1 MRLIYSFLWWLALP
15 IVRLR
20 LWWRTDKEPG
30 YALHVGERFARD
42 LPQLTGK
49 VIWVHAVSVGET
61 RAAAPIIKGL
71 LKQFRDHRILLTHMT
86 PTGRAAAEIVYAP
99 FGERV
104 QSHYLPYDLMT
115 YASRFFEA
123 CKPSFGVIMETEIW
137 PNVLRAAKQ
146 KNIPVFL
153 ANARLS
159 VRSAKGYAR
168 MGSLTREALADF
180 KGIAAQSHE
189 HAVRFRALGAKDV
202 QVFGNMKFDVNEP
215 AEAAQ
220 KADLLRSR
228 ISTRLAEPRLILCC
242 ASTREGEE
250 TLILRALV
258 QRIKNNQWSDRLLLL
273 IVPRHPTRF
282 DEVAQL
288 SCNYKLVTARR
299 TDEAPI
305 SSNVQVLIGD
315 SMGEMAAYY
324 RVSQLAFV
332 GGSLLPF
339 GSQNFIEACAA
350 GCPVLLGQH
359 TYNFAEAA
367 QLALKANAALT
378 IKDADE
384 MLLRAYQLLIGEKRA
399 PGERSDNPTPK
410 TREAMTAA
418 GLEFAAEHRG
428 ASSSTI
434 AWLVAHLA
442 DHVTPN
448 SGNPQSEL
456 PTAVL
461 NSEFER

>member
-1 MRLIYSFLWWLALP
+1 
-15 IVRLR
+15 
-20 LWWRTDKEPG
+20 
-30 YALHVGERFARD
+30 
-42 LPQLTGK
+42 
-49 VIWVHAVSVGET
+49 
-61 RAAAPIIKGL
+61 
-71 LKQFRDHRILLTHMT
+71 
-86 PTGRAAAEIVYAP
+86 
-99 FGERV
+99 V
-104 QSHYLPYDLMT
+104 QSHYLPYDLMG
-115 YASRFFEA
+115 YASRFFDA

-137 PNVLRAAKQ
+137 PNVLRAAKL

-153 ANARLS
+153 VNARLS
-159 VRSAKGYAR
+159 ERSARGYAR
-168 MGSLTREALADF
+168 LGGLTREALTDL

-215 AEAAQ
+215 VDAEQ
-220 KADLLRSR
+220 KAELLRSR
-228 ISTRLAEPRLILCC
+228 ISMRLGEPRLILCC

-258 QRIKNNQWSDRLLLL
+258 QRIKNNQWTDRLLLL

-288 SCNYKLVTARR
+288 SRNYKLVTARR

-324 RVSQLAFV
+324 RISQLAFV

-367 QLALKANAALT
+367 QLALQVNAAMKIT
-378 IKDADE
+378 DADE

-399 PGERSDNPTPK
+399 PGERNNNPTPK
-410 TREAMTAA
+410 TREAMATA
-418 GLEFAAEHRG
+418 GLEFASEHKG
-428 ASSSTI
+428 ASRSTI
-434 AWLVAHLA
+434 EWLTAHLA
-442 DHVTPN
+442 GHVAPS

-461 NSEFER
+461 NSVIER